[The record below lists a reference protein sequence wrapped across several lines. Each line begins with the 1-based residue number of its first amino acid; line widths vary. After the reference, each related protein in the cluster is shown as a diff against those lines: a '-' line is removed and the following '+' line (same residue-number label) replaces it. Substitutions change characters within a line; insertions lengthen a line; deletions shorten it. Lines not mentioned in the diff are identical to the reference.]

1 MNHLEKSSPFKR
13 GLSNKHSSP
22 VEVAGVLKIVLFYAI
37 FSGLYIL
44 LSDHAVHWLFND
56 TEQITLAS
64 IAKGWMFVAI
74 TSVLLYGLIRRLL
87 RQGLEALQERE
98 EGYRDLAEQSP
109 AIIYQASIDSE
120 SKTTYISPRVSELG
134 YSPQEWIDT
143 PDLWL
148 KLVHSEDVD
157 RVLEEL
163 KTSHSES
170 RSFSTIYRLKAKH
183 GEWHYFHDEARV
195 VHDAEGKPLYLQ
207 GMMLDITDRKIAE
220 QELRVA
226 ATAFDSHDP
235 MLVTDANQMILK
247 VNRAFTEVT
256 GYCVDEVLGKTPS
269 IFKSDR
275 QDERFYKAMWDKLSQ
290 DHYWQGEIW
299 NRRKSGEVY
308 PERLTITAVMDDA
321 GSVTNY
327 VAVFTD
333 ITQHKKAEETIH
345 NLAFYDALTK
355 LPNRRLLLDR
365 LKQAMITSERKNCQG
380 ALLIIN
386 LDDFKSLN
394 DTRGHEIGDLLLVEI
409 AKRIQSCIHADDA
422 LARLGSD
429 EFAVLF
435 DTLNVEVEQ
444 AALQAASVAERIHH
458 AIKQPFA
465 LRGQTHYC
473 KACIGISI
481 FRGNEV
487 SFEEILK
494 RTDAALFQA
503 KETGRDKIH
512 FFDTDMQAVLEAR
525 VELES
530 WLRMA
535 IPEQL
540 RLFYQMQVDHHG
552 KIFGAEVLVRW
563 QHPGKG
569 LISPAE
575 FIPLAEETGL
585 ILSIG
590 RWVLE
595 TACRQLK
602 VWENDLKTRHLILSV
617 NVSAKQFHQLSFV
630 DEVLDILAQTGADPT
645 LLKLELTESLLVEN
659 VDSIILKMTALKE
672 KGVRFSLDDFGTG
685 FSSLAYLKRLPIDQ
699 LKIDQSFV
707 RDINIDPND
716 AAIVRSVIALGHSLG
731 LEVIAEGVETK
742 EQKNFLAVHGC
753 HQFQGY
759 FFSKPVPLESF
770 ELLLS

>member
-1 MNHLEKSSPFKR
+1 MINHLENSSPFKR
-13 GLSNKHSSP
+13 GLSNRQSSP

-44 LSDHAVHWLFND
+44 LSDKAVHWLFND
-56 TEQITLAS
+56 TEKIIHAS
-64 IAKGWMFVAI
+64 IAKGWMFVAL

-98 EGYRDLAEQSP
+98 EGYRDLTEQSP

-120 SKTTYISPRVSELG
+120 SITTYISPRVSELG

-143 PDLWL
+143 PDFWL
-148 KLVHSEDVD
+148 KLVHPEDVE

-163 KTSHSES
+163 KTLHSEG
-170 RSFSTIYRLKAKH
+170 RSFSTIYRLKAKN

-220 QELRVA
+220 QELRIA
-226 ATAFDSHDP
+226 ASAFDSHDP

-256 GYCVDEVLGKTPS
+256 GYRADEVLGKTPS
-269 IFKSDR
+269 IIKSDR

-327 VAVFTD
+327 VAAFTD
-333 ITQHKKAEETIH
+333 ITQHKNAEDTIH

-365 LKQAMITSERKNCQG
+365 LKQAMLTSERKSCQG

-444 AALQAASVAERIHH
+444 AALQAASVAERIHD
-458 AIKQPFA
+458 AIKQPLA

-473 KACIGISI
+473 KACVGISI

-512 FFDTDMQAVLEAR
+512 FFDTKMQAVLEAR

-563 QHPGKG
+563 QHPEKG

-630 DEVLDILAQTGADPT
+630 DEVLDVLAQTGADPT
-645 LLKLELTESLLVEN
+645 LLKLELTESLLVKN
-659 VDSIILKMTALKE
+659 VDSIILKMNALKE

-685 FSSLAYLKRLPIDQ
+685 YSSLQYLKKLPLNQ

-707 RDINIDPND
+707 RDITTDSSD
-716 AAIVRSVIALGHSLG
+716 RAIV
-731 LEVIAEGVETK
+731 
-742 EQKNFLAVHGC
+742 
-753 HQFQGY
+753 
-759 FFSKPVPLESF
+759 
-770 ELLLS
+770 

>member
-1 MNHLEKSSPFKR
+1 MNHLEKFSPFKR

-56 TEQITLAS
+56 PEQIILAS

-74 TSVLLYGLIRRLL
+74 TSVLLFGLIRRLL

-98 EGYRDLAEQSP
+98 EGYRDLAELSP
-109 AIIYQASIDSE
+109 AIIYQASIDSD

-148 KLVHSEDVD
+148 KLVHPEDVEW
-157 RVLEEL
+157 VLKEL
-163 KTSHSES
+163 EMSHSEN
-170 RSFSTIYRLKAKH
+170 RAFSAIYRLKTKH
-183 GEWHYFHDEARV
+183 GQWHYFHDEARV
-195 VHDAEGKPLYLQ
+195 VHDGEGKPLYLL
-207 GMMLDITDRKIAE
+207 GMMLDVTDRKIAE

-235 MLVTDANQMILK
+235 MLVTDENQIILK
-247 VNRAFTEVT
+247 VNKAFTEVT
-256 GYCVDEVLGKTPS
+256 GYRVDEVLGKTPS
-269 IFKSDR
+269 IIKSDR
-275 QDERFYKAMWDKLSQ
+275 QDERFYKAMWEKLSQ

-299 NRRKSGEVY
+299 NKRKNGEVY
-308 PERLTITAVMDDA
+308 PERLTITAVMDAA

-327 VAVFTD
+327 VAAFTD
-333 ITQHKKAEETIH
+333 ITQHKRAEETIH

-365 LKQAMITSERKNCQG
+365 LKLAMVTSERKNCQG
-380 ALLIIN
+380 VLLIIN

-409 AKRIQSCIHADDA
+409 AKRIQSRIHADDT

-435 DTLNVEVEQ
+435 DTLNIEVEQ

-458 AIKQPFA
+458 AIKLPFA
-465 LRGQTHYC
+465 LLGQTYFC

-487 SFEEILK
+487 SFEEVLK
-494 RTDAALFQA
+494 RADAALFQA

-552 KIFGAEVLVRW
+552 NIFGAEVLVRW
-563 QHPGKG
+563 QHPEKG
-569 LISPAE
+569 IISPAQ

-585 ILSIG
+585 ILPIG

-602 VWENDLKTRHLILSV
+602 SWEDNLITRHLILSV
-617 NVSAKQFHQLSFV
+617 NVSAKQFHQLNFV
-630 DEVLDILAQTGADPT
+630 DEVLDVFAQTGADPK

-659 VDSIILKMTALKE
+659 VDSIILKMNVLKE

-716 AAIVRSVIALGHSLG
+716 AAIVRTVIALGHSLG
-731 LEVIAEGVETK
+731 LEVIAEGVETE

-770 ELLLS
+770 ELLLN